1 MRAAMKRSARRTL
14 GIITV
19 ATALPVLTYAGPGA
33 ASITPNA
40 TDLESLGSASGTE
53 SHADLIAN
61 VHNAES
67 NDAGNLLSVTWSIEN
82 PTTDPVVVTWLAD
95 RTYTYSGPY
104 FSAVTA
110 LSSDGSTRFHP
121 IMDGSGE
128 CICSGNTS
136 SNFSERV
143 EPGESMAYWSMYSVP
158 NDVESVTV
166 EIPGFEPIEDVPIS

>member
-1 MRAAMKRSARRTL
+1 MI

-19 ATALPVLTYAGPGA
+19 SSALLVLTYAGPGA
-33 ASITPNA
+33 AAIAPNA
-40 TDLESLGSASGTE
+40 TDLDSIGSANGIDSQSELT
-53 SHADLIAN
+53 AN
-61 VHNAES
+61 VHHAER

-128 CICSGNTS
+128 CLCSGNTS

-143 EPGESMAYWSMYSVP
+143 EPGESMAYWSMFSVP
-158 NDVESVTV
+158 SGVESVSI